1 MSNLTVIQGDST
13 DVDKITI
20 YGYADISAV
29 AWEGTVTLA
38 ATLGGTPI
46 ISRAMDKAVDNS
58 GFFAYLRPSETL
70 ALTVGETYALTYQV
84 RNVSIVPQL
93 NKEYQHTLKVQTQAG

>member
-1 MSNLTVIQGDST
+1 MANLTVIQGDST
-13 DVDKITI
+13 DVDKLTI
-20 YGYADISAV
+20 YGYADISAA

-46 ISRAMDKAVDNS
+46 ISRAMDKATDNS

-93 NKEYQHTLKVQTQAG
+93 NREFQHTVKILKPGV